1 MKPLTHY
8 RELRESAYWL
18 AALLAGLLL
27 LQVLPAPDA
36 ARGLANYLPLHTIL
50 EILSVAVAA
59 MVFSIAWVTQKYR
72 PNGRALVLGIGLLG
86 VAALDLSHALSYEG
100 MPDFVTPS
108 DPEKAINFWLAA
120 RGVAAVALLWA
131 AFWPHGWEDWLDR
144 RGRYLALLVLGG
156 LVGAVHYLVLRHPEL
171 IPRTFVPGSGLT
183 ELKIQLEYALI
194 AAYAIAG
201 FGLLGRGRRE
211 PGRAY
216 LALAAFILAL
226 GEYFFTLYA
235 NVTDVYNLAG
245 HVYKVIAYG
254 FLYRGLFVE
263 TVRQPYLGLEL
274 AEASQRATLETLP
287 DLLFEMDRHGI
298 YLRVHAND
306 PEQQAVSN
314 VQLLGKPVTEVMP
327 PQAAAI
333 CLAAL
338 EQAASQGV
346 ARGQRICLAKPDGE
360 EQYLELA
367 VAQKAAPPG
376 RSPTYLVLSRDVTDV
391 VRNEQQLMAK
401 SFLNAAL
408 LDLQHHD
415 GYELENDFLRRGL
428 EHALRLSQSPI
439 ALLLFALPEEQGA
452 ELAMGLAP
460 QALSLEALA
469 QALPWQE
476 VLRQRR
482 AVVWPS
488 QPGEAALL
496 QRCAC
501 LPVLEGG
508 RVRMLLGVGNK
519 PEGYS
524 EQEVQT
530 LQSLADTIWQRIIQR
545 RQEAVIHR
553 LSEALDQS
561 PSPVIMTDTQACIL
575 YVNRAF
581 TEISGYTAEE
591 VLGHNPRLLQSGLTP
606 RSTYLEMWQKLPQGL
621 PWQGELINR
630 RKNGQVYTESASL
643 YPIRDAFGQVTHY
656 VAHKEDISLRR
667 EAEERIRALS
677 NFDVLTGLSNKQSFE
692 EQLADA
698 LQRSHVQRQRL
709 SLLWF
714 NLDQFKLIN
723 ESLGHGAGDE
733 LLVAQANR
741 LRRSLGAQIL
751 LARYSSDVYVAIVP
765 QADQATVALMVQ
777 GALTLLQTPVQLQGQ
792 TVLSGASAGVAVFPD
807 DAQTA
812 STLTSAAEV
821 AMYRAKQDGGNTL
834 RFFAPEMQAY
844 TRRSLALASGLKH
857 AVAHNELFLVF
868 QPQCALDSGVLTG
881 AEALLRWRH
890 PEWGLVSPA
899 EFIPIAEQSGAI
911 VAIDLWVLE
920 HAARQVQAWDAQGMP
935 ELVVA
940 VNVSAAQ
947 FGRPDFVEEVLDTL
961 QRVGVA
967 PQRIEIELTEAVALK
982 QPEQAE
988 ATIRK
993 LHAAGFRV
1001 ALDDFGTG
1009 YSSMSYLK
1017 RYAIDKLKI
1026 DQSFVRDLADESSDQ
1041 AIVTAIIRMAHS
1053 LGLRTIAEG
1062 VETVEQA
1069 RLLQIYGCDE
1079 MQGYWYSRPL
1089 EHQAFAEFA
1098 QHHVQPAVPVL

>member
-1 MKPLTHY
+1 MTHH

-18 AALLAGLLL
+18 LALLAGLLL
-27 LQVLPAPDA
+27 VRILPAPDA
-36 ARGLANYLPLHTIL
+36 ARGLASYLPLHTIM
-50 EILSVAVAA
+50 EMLSIAVAA

-72 PNGRALVLGIGLLG
+72 LNGRALVLGIGLLG
-86 VAALDLSHALSYEG
+86 VALLDLSHALSYAG
-100 MPDFVTPS
+100 MPDFITPS
-108 DPEKAINFWLAA
+108 GPEKAINFWLAA
-120 RGVAAVALLWA
+120 RAVAAAALLWA
-131 AFWPHGWEDWLDR
+131 ALWPQGWSGWLDR
-144 RGRYLALLVLGG
+144 RGRYLSLLAMGG
-156 LVGAVHYLVLRHPEL
+156 IVGAVHYLLLIHPQI

-183 ELKIQLEYALI
+183 PLKIQLEYALML
-194 AAYAIAG
+194 AYLVAG
-201 FGLLGRGRRE
+201 LGFVAQGTRE
-211 PGRAY
+211 PGRIY
-216 LALAAFILAL
+216 LALAAFILGI

-245 HVYKVIAYG
+245 HLYKIIAYG

-263 TVRQPYLGLEL
+263 TVRQPYLGLQQ
-274 AEASQRATLETLP
+274 AEARQRATLETLP
-287 DLLFEMDRHGI
+287 DLLFEMDRSGV
-298 YLRVHAND
+298 YLEVHAND
-306 PEQQAVSN
+306 PDRLAASN
-314 VQLLGKPVTEVMP
+314 QQLLGRSVTEVLP
-327 PQAAAI
+327 PEAAAT

-338 EQAASQGV
+338 EQAESQGV
-346 ARGQRICLAKPDGE
+346 ARGQRICLSQADGLR
-360 EQYLELA
+360 YFELA
-367 VAQKAAPPG
+367 VAKKGAPPG
-376 RSPTYLVLSRDVTDV
+376 QPSTYLVLSRDVTDAV
-391 VRNEQQLMAK
+391 HNEQHLMAE

-415 GYELENDFLRRGL
+415 GYELESDFLRRGV
-428 EHALRLSQSPI
+428 EHARRLSHSPV
-439 ALLLFALPEEQGA
+439 ALLLFARPDEQGTD
-452 ELAMGLAP
+452 LAMALIPQGLD
-460 QALSLEALA
+460 QQALA

-482 AVVWPS
+482 AVVWPC
-488 QPGEAALL
+488 QCGDTTLV

-501 LPVLEGG
+501 LPVVEGG
-508 RVRMLLGVGNK
+508 RVRMLLAVGNK

-524 EQEVQT
+524 EQDVQT
-530 LQSLADTIWQRIIQR
+530 LQALADTIWQRIMQR
-545 RQEAVIHR
+545 RQEAIIHR

-561 PSPVIMTDTQACIL
+561 PSPVMMTDTQASIL

-581 TEISGYTAEE
+581 TEVSGYSAEE
-591 VLGHNPRLLQSGLTP
+591 VLGRNPRLLQSGLTP
-606 RSTYLEMWQKLPQGL
+606 RSTYAEMWHKLPQGQS
-621 PWQGELINR
+621 WQGELINR
-630 RKNGQVYTESASL
+630 RKNGQTYTESASL

-677 NFDVLTGLSNKQSFE
+677 NFDTLTGLSNKKSFE
-692 EQLADA
+692 EQLAQA
-698 LQRSHVQRQRL
+698 IERSTAQHERL

-723 ESLGHGAGDE
+723 ESLGHAAGDE
-733 LLVAQANR
+733 LLVEQANR
-741 LRRSLGAQIL
+741 LRHSLGTQVP

-765 QADQATVALMVQ
+765 RADQAAVALMVQ
-777 GALTLLQTPVQLQGQ
+777 AALTLLQTAVRLQGH
-792 TVLSGASAGVAVFPD
+792 TLMTSASAGVAVFPD

-812 STLTSAAEV
+812 GTLASAAEV

-834 RFFAPEMQAY
+834 RFFAPEMQAH
-844 TRRSLALASGLKH
+844 TRRSLELASGLKH
-857 AVAHNELFLVF
+857 ATAHGELFLVF
-868 QPQCALDSGVLTG
+868 QPQCALDSGALTG

-890 PEWGLVSPA
+890 PQWGLVSPA
-899 EFIPIAEQSGAI
+899 EFIPIAEQSGTI

-920 HAARQVQAWDAQGMP
+920 HAALQLRAWDAQGLP

-947 FGRPDFVEEVLDTL
+947 FGRTQFVEEVLATL

-967 PQRIEIELTEAVALK
+967 PQRIEMELTEAVALK

-988 ATIRK
+988 ITIRK

-1026 DQSFVRDLADESSDQ
+1026 DQSFVRDLAEQGSDQ
-1041 AIVTAIIRMAHS
+1041 AIVTAIIRMAQS

-1062 VETVEQA
+1062 VETAEQA
-1069 RLLQIYGCDE
+1069 QLLQAYGCDE

-1089 EHQAFAEFA
+1089 EPQAFAAFA
-1098 QHHVQPAVPVL
+1098 QRHRSSLALPQ